1 MFFMSSPRRDADE
14 VKEVKR
20 GFLDIIKNLGKTFAG
35 HMLDKIKCTIGTC
48 PPSP

>member
-1 MFFMSSPRRDADE
+1 
-14 VKEVKR
+14 
-20 GFLDIIKNLGKTFAG
+20 GFLDIINKLGKTFAG